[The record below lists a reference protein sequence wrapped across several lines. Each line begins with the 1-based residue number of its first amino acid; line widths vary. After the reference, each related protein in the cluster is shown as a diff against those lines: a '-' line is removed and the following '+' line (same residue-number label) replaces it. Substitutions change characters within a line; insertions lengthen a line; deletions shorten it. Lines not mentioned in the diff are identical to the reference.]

1 MTCETELSAQAI
13 HFLMISFNRY
23 TLTFSTGGGEG
34 GGGGVP
40 PHRHNG
46 GAGDTVVTDE
56 VGLETAIGI
65 RLYCECTP
73 PQPNTRYSD
82 VSGAFRID

>member
-1 MTCETELSAQAI
+1 MQIMMYHCMLVHVIREKSNLG
-13 HFLMISFNRY
+13 HFPL
-23 TLTFSTGGGEG
+23 EG
-34 GGGGVP
+34 GGGRGEGVP

-65 RLYCECTP
+65 RLYCECP
-73 PQPNTRYSD
+73 
-82 VSGAFRID
+82 